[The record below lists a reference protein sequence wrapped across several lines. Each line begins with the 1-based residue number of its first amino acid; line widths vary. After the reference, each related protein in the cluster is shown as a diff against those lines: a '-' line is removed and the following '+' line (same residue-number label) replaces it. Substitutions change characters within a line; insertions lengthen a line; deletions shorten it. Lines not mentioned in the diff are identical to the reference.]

1 MTGYR
6 YGPYAGGPDP
16 LAPPYD
22 ARRALDEMGDSVL
35 AGADPATALRDLLRR
50 GLQGHR
56 GLDDSQ
62 WAQWKTV
69 SDFYKWCRG
78 EGIYLNV
85 EALVIGRLAPF
96 TADPQVGRNVCQQ
109 VVVHELILET

>member
-35 AGADPATALRDLLRR
+35 AGADPR
-50 GLQGHR
+50 HR
-56 GLDDSQ
+56 P
-62 WAQWKTV
+62 A
-69 SDFYKWCRG
+69 
-78 EGIYLNV
+78 
-85 EALVIGRLAPF
+85 
-96 TADPQVGRNVCQQ
+96 
-109 VVVHELILET
+109 

>member
-6 YGPYAGGPDP
+6 YGPYTGGPDP

-35 AGADPATALRDLLRR
+35 AGADPSTALRDLLRR

-56 GLDDSQ
+56 GLDDMLRRVREQ
-62 WAQWKTV
+62 REEIRRPRAP
-69 SDFYKWCRG
+69 
-78 EGIYLNV
+78 
-85 EALVIGRLAPF
+85 GRHPGAGAGP
-96 TADPQVGRNVCQQ
+96 A
-109 VVVHELILET
+109 